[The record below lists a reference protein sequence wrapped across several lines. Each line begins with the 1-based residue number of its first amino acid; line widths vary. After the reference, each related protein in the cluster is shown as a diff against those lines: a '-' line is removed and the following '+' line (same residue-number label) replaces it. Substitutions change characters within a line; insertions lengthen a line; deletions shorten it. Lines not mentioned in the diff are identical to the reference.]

1 MFIYLMNDPASQ
13 PDDFANAFDSAFAR
27 LQVRIESAC
36 VAEVEWPA
44 QVAAGI
50 RAALAFAAAE
60 PDTARTLTTGALA
73 GGRAGYER
81 YDRMVSHLGEWLLP
95 GRDLRPEGQRLPDI
109 TEKAMVG
116 GVAMLVAQRIDMG
129 RHAEL
134 PALGPEAIQFALT
147 PYLGT
152 EEARRVAVGE

>member
-1 MFIYLMNDPASQ
+1 MAPNDPVRRPNEFSS
-13 PDDFANAFDSAFAR
+13 AFDSAFAR

-36 VAEVEWPA
+36 VAEAEWPA
-44 QVAAGI
+44 RVNAGI
-50 RAALAFAAAE
+50 RAAIAFAATDPA
-60 PDTARTLTTGALA
+60 AAKTLTTEALA

-95 GRDLRPEGQRLPDI
+95 GRALRPEGAPLPEI

-116 GVAMLVAQRIDMG
+116 GVAMLVAQRVDLG

-134 PALGPEAIQFALT
+134 PELAAEAVQFALT

-152 EEARRVAVGE
+152 EEARRVALAG

>member
-1 MFIYLMNDPASQ
+1 MSSNDPARQ
-13 PDDFANAFDSAFAR
+13 PRDLPSAFDSAFAR

-36 VAEVEWPA
+36 VAEAKWPE
-44 QVAAGI
+44 QVSAGI
-50 RAALAFAAAE
+50 RAALEFAAAD
-60 PDTARTLTTGALA
+60 PGAARTLTTEALA

-81 YDRMVSHLGEWLLP
+81 YNRMISHLGEWFLP
-95 GRDLRPEGQRLPDI
+95 GRELRSEGERLPEI

-116 GVAMLVAQRIDMG
+116 GVAMLVAQRVDLG

-134 PALGPEAIQFALT
+134 PQLAAEAVQFALT

-152 EEARRVAVGE
+152 EEARRVALGG

>member
-1 MFIYLMNDPASQ
+1 MGDPVRQ
-13 PDDFANAFDSAFAR
+13 PEDFATSFAR

-36 VAEVEWPA
+36 VAEVGWPA

-60 PDTARTLTTGALA
+60 PGVAQLLTTDALA
-73 GGRAGYER
+73 GGREGFIR
-81 YDRMVSHLGEWLLP
+81 YDRMISHLGEWLLP
-95 GRDLRPEGQRLPDI
+95 GRALSPDGERLPEI

-116 GVAMLVAQRIDMG
+116 GVAMLVAQRVDLG

-134 PALGPEAIQFALT
+134 PELAPEAIQFALT

-152 EEARRVAVGE
+152 AEARRVAGAHPE

>member
-1 MFIYLMNDPASQ
+1 MNDPAAQ
-13 PDDFANAFDSAFAR
+13 PDDFASAFDSAFAR

-36 VAEVEWPA
+36 VAEAEWPV

-50 RAALAFAAAE
+50 RAALEFAASD
-60 PDTARTLTTGALA
+60 PGTARTLTTDALA

-81 YDRMVSHLGEWLLP
+81 YDRMVSHLSAWLLP
-95 GRDLRPEGQRLPDI
+95 GREQRPEGERLPEI

-116 GVAMLVAQRIDMG
+116 GVAMLVAQRVDLG
-129 RHAEL
+129 RLAEL
-134 PALGPEAIQFALT
+134 PALAPEAVQFALT

-152 EEARRVAVGE
+152 DEARRVALGG

>member
-1 MFIYLMNDPASQ
+1 MNEPAHHSEG
-13 PDDFANAFDSAFAR
+13 FAGAFDSAVAR

-36 VAEVEWPA
+36 VSEAAWPA

-50 RAALAFAAAE
+50 RAALAFAASDPAA
-60 PDTARTLTTGALA
+60 ARTLTTEALA

-81 YDRMVSHLGEWLLP
+81 YDRMISHLSEWLLP
-95 GRDLRPEGQRLPDI
+95 GRELQPQGKRLPEI

-116 GVAMLVAQRIDMG
+116 GVAMLVAQRVDLG

-134 PALGPEAIQFALT
+134 PELAPEAIQFALT

-152 EEARRVAVGE
+152 EEARRVALRG

>member
-1 MFIYLMNDPASQ
+1 MNDPAHQ
-13 PDDFANAFDSAFAR
+13 PEAFATLFDSTFAR
-27 LQVRIESAC
+27 LQVRIETAC
-36 VAEVEWPA
+36 VAEAEWPA

-50 RAALAFAAAE
+50 QAALDFAATE
-60 PDTARTLTTGALA
+60 PNAARTLTTGALA

-95 GRDLRPEGQRLPDI
+95 GRTLRPEGARLPEI

-116 GVAMLVAQRIDMG
+116 GVAMLVAQRVDLG

-134 PALGPEAIQFALT
+134 PALAPEAIQFTLT
-147 PYLGT
+147 PYIGT
-152 EEARRVAVGE
+152 NEARRVAQEA